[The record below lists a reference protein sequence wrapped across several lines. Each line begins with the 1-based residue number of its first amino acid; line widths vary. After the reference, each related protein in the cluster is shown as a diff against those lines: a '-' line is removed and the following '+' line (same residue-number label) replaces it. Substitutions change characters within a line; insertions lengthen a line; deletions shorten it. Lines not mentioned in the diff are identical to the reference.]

1 MSAALLVACILLA
14 IAYGS
19 VCIYSTQQLIR
30 VHHQDELSCSTLQ
43 CWFPRTIQRQVQV
56 MVAFLTATRTV
67 FFVVAIFAW
76 DSALGEVD
84 NYRGA
89 FYSLDEL
96 ATIAFFSLAC
106 VLALFWAEVYY
117 IAIDQVQ
124 EYKSL
129 IRPMTYAINIGA
141 YIAVIGCAYAA
152 VHASSEASSYIYWNF
167 SLLVSILFGLAAL
180 IFTFFAYK
188 AASEI
193 AVIPVHLTT
202 RQERTEELSRIFSIF
217 ILTLLARAACLL
229 LMSNDDLSTDST
241 LGIVLLSLY
250 FVLLELLPVVFAI
263 IFYRTTTY
271 EGKGIGVYS
280 QRIRFEDVMAS
291 LEETEPLSGNGTN
304 MPQPFSGSF
313 SSGYSNQR
321 PNSDKQ
327 QQPIIMANSPDEQLA
342 VETLLNRINGGSNHS
357 INN

>member
-1 MSAALLVACILLA
+1 MCSNFACHGI
-14 IAYGS
+14 IFVY
-19 VCIYSTQQLIR
+19 R
-30 VHHQDELSCSTLQ
+30 
-43 CWFPRTIQRQVQV
+43 CWFPRTIQRQVQA
-56 MVAFLTATRTV
+56 MVAFLTAARTV

-84 NYRGA
+84 KYRGA

-96 ATIAFFSLAC
+96 ATIAFFSLVC

-124 EYKSL
+124 EYKNL

-193 AVIPVHLTT
+193 AAIPVHLTT

-217 ILTLLARAACLL
+217 ILALLARAACLL

-241 LGIVLLSLY
+241 LGIVLLALY

-291 LEETEPLSGNGTN
+291 LEETEPLTGNGT
-304 MPQPFSGSF
+304 MPPFSGSF
-313 SSGYSNQR
+313 SSGYSHQR

-327 QQPIIMANSPDEQLA
+327 QQPIIMANSSEEQLE
-342 VETLLNRINGGSNHS
+342 VETLLNRINVGSNHS
-357 INN
+357 INTSNTSGKKMLTHANCSDTRSIVDLLA